1 MWVAVITSKDRAVAA
16 IKDI

>member
-1 MWVAVITSKDRAVAA
+1 MWVAVITSKDRAAAA

>member
-1 MWVAVITSKDRAVAA
+1 VFPSKDRAAAA